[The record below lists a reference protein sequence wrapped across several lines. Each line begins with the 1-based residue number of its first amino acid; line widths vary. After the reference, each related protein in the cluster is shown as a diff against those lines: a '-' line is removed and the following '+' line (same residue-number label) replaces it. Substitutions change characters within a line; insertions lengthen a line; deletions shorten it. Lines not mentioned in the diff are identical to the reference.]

1 MLKIQSLEA
10 LDLILIV
17 AALVS
22 MALVG
27 VAVWW

>member
-10 LDLILIV
+10 LALILIV

>member
-1 MLKIQSLEA
+1 MLKIQILEA
-10 LDLILIV
+10 LALILIV